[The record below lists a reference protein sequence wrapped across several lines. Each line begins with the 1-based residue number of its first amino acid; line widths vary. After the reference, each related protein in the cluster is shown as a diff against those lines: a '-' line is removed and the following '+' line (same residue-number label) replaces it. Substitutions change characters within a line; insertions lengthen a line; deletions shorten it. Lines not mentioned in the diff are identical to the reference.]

1 MPAIAVEEAPQA
13 GDNRVL
19 VIDDEPLIRMLMV
32 EYLEDLGLTCAE
44 ASDGPSGLAILEK
57 SDDIDLLVTDVG
69 LPNGL
74 NGRQVADRAR
84 ELRPGIKVLFVT
96 GYAENAAL
104 NHGHIGPGT
113 RVLTK
118 PFTVSDFNA
127 RVRGLLEPD

>member
-1 MPAIAVEEAPQA
+1 
-13 GDNRVL
+13 
-19 VIDDEPLIRMLMV
+19 MLLDYQMV
-32 EYLEDLGLTCAE
+32 
-44 ASDGPSGLAILEK
+44 
-57 SDDIDLLVTDVG
+57 VTDVG